1 MEDECCFDLIDQN
14 NRIYSRD
21 HIIPFNGLPNGTE
34 LTIIPHIEESD
45 VLPHPNDRAEGIIVK
60 VASDFCSKEIQFDF
74 APETS
79 SLKEFVQYYLDV
91 RTVHNKFTKSH
102 SLGNGSKCQY
112 FQRK

>member
-14 NRIYSRD
+14 NKVYSRD

-34 LTIIPHIEESD
+34 LTIIPHLEGSD
-45 VLPHPNDRAEGIIVK
+45 ALPHPSDRTYGIIVK

-79 SLKEFVQYYLDV
+79 SLKVFVQYYLDV
-91 RTVHNKFTKSH
+91 GDIHKKIV
-102 SLGNGSKCQY
+102 SLILLGDDSKC
-112 FQRK
+112 